1 MRVPDNEPKAKQ
13 HIYIY
18 IFKKA
23 INHQLHKHVL
33 YTIYTPIKPEHGQ
46 IALRNKLHVAS
57 DG

>member
-1 MRVPDNEPKAKQ
+1 MRVADNEPKAKQ

-18 IFKKA
+18 IKKA

-46 IALRNKLHVAS
+46 IALITQLHVAS